1 MQHFY
6 TVIYKYDD
14 PRHNHEVEF
23 EDLKK
28 ARADIEALGK
38 APHRLAT
45 PRPKI
50 ATLRGDGKILGR
62 YQWPKDNVVTVDAYF
77 DFPHG
82 LTPTGKTAKD
92 AFKSLFEQWVVEIRR
107 GGDLGVAA
115 SMVGG
120 THFWNMLDNDM
131 LYPRTI
137 KAELVKNLSYG
148 EDTVFVR
155 FHVRKPPTKTGR
167 TVDDG
172 IWFSC

>member
-6 TVIYKYDD
+6 TIIYKYDD
-14 PRHNHEVEF
+14 PRHDHEVEF

-28 ARADIEALGK
+28 AKADIDWVGK
-38 APHRLAT
+38 APHRLET
-45 PRPKI
+45 PRPKT

-62 YQWPKDNVVTVDAYF
+62 YQWPKDNVATVDAYF
-77 DFPHG
+77 DFPNG

-107 GGDLGVAA
+107 GMDLGVAA

-120 THFWNMLDNDM
+120 THFWNMLDSDM

-155 FHVRKPPTKTGR
+155 FHVRKPPTQTGR
-167 TVDDG
+167 TTGDG